1 MRISANEIKIG
12 NILDYEGALWVIAK
26 NPEHTKPGKGPAYIQ
41 VEMKN
46 IITGTKLNHRFGS
59 TDHVQ
64 KAHLEQREMQY
75 LYSEDTKLVLMDP
88 SSFEQTMIDQDI
100 LGDKLPFLT
109 DGMIIT
115 VESYQDK
122 VLGIK
127 LPSTV
132 VVEIEETAPSI
143 KGSTVTSSY
152 KPAIVTNGIK
162 VMVPPYLAT
171 GEKIVVRTEDS
182 TFVERAK

>member
-64 KAHLEQREMQY
+64 RAQLEQKEMQF
-75 LYSEDTKLVLMDP
+75 LYPEDKKLILMDP
-88 SSFEQTMIDQDI
+88 ESFEQIMVDQTI
-100 LGDKLPFLT
+100 LGNKLPFLT
-109 DGMIIT
+109 DGMMIT
-115 VESYQDK
+115 IESYNDK
-122 VLGIK
+122 ILAIK
-127 LPSTV
+127 LPTTV
-132 VVEIEETAPSI
+132 IVEIQETAPSI

-152 KPAIVTNGIK
+152 KPAILINGIK
-162 VMVPPYLAT
+162 VMVPPYLST
-171 GEKIVVRTEDS
+171 GEKIIVKTEDT

>member
-12 NILDYEGALWVIAK
+12 NVLDYEGALWVVAK

-46 IITGTKLNHRFGS
+46 LITGTKLNHRFGS
-59 TDHVQ
+59 TDHVER
-64 KAHLEQREMQY
+64 AHLEHKEMQF
-75 LYSEDTKLVLMDP
+75 LYSEGKKLVLMDP
-88 SSFEQTMIDQDI
+88 DSFEQIMVDQDI
-100 LGDKLPFLT
+100 LDDKLPFLT

-122 VLGIK
+122 ILGIK
-127 LPSTV
+127 LPTTV
-132 VVEIEETAPSI
+132 VVEIQETAPSI

-152 KPAIVTNGIK
+152 KPAILSNGLK

-171 GEKIVVRTEDS
+171 GEKIVVKTEDT